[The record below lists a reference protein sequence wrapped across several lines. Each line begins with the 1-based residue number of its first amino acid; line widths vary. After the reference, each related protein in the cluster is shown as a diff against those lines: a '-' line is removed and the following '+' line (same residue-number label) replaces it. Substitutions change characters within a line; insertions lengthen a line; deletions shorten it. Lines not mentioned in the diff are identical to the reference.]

1 MSDYFDINLIDDY
14 LDLGLKFRVFVDGEY
29 LVVNDPW
36 DLINDYVGVG
46 YNSKGKKVEFEY
58 MDIDHVLIG
67 SIVLTKEQLSGV
79 GKSKEEAP
87 PKEGEQGEAPPKEEE
102 QEEAPAPEETETPEE
117 PKEEP
122 K

>member
-36 DLINDYVGVG
+36 DLLNDYVGVG

-58 MDIDHVLIG
+58 TDIDHVLIG
-67 SIVLTKEQLSGV
+67 SIVLTKEQLAGV
-79 GKSKEEAP
+79 EKPKEETP
-87 PKEGEQGEAPPKEEE
+87 PKEGE
-102 QEEAPAPEETETPEE
+102 EEAPAPEETETPEE

>member
-46 YNSKGKKVEFEY
+46 YNSRGKKVEFEY

-79 GKSKEEAP
+79 AKSKEQDQEPSEEETQQEAP
-87 PKEGEQGEAPPKEEE
+87 PEE
-102 QEEAPAPEETETPEE
+102 EEAPAPETQKEEE
-117 PKEEP
+117 PK
-122 K
+122 

>member
-46 YNSKGKKVEFEY
+46 YNSRGKKVEFEY

-79 GKSKEEAP
+79 AKSKEEAP
-87 PKEGEQGEAPPKEEE
+87 PKEGGE
-102 QEEAPAPEETETPEE
+102 EEAPAPEETETPETQKE
-117 PKEEP
+117 EEP